1 MSEARKIG
9 LSCNIVR
16 QRTGKH
22 QCPFVSIIQI
32 NLDKEPIAT
41 ATLAG
46 DYSEV
51 QALRTFKKEPTRFK
65 KTFRY
70 CPLKGVIKR
79 AMEFQGI

>member
-9 LSCNIVR
+9 LSCNIIR
-16 QRTGKH
+16 ERTGKRK
-22 QCPFVSIIQI
+22 CPIISVIQI
-32 NLDKEPIAT
+32 NLDKEPIAS

-51 QALRTFKKEPTRFK
+51 QALRTFKKEDGRFK

-70 CPLKGVIKR
+70 YTLKNVVKK